1 MMTHQADQHPHVSQN
16 LKCPSIEIK
25 STEAMSPSDV
35 CLVTNQQPTTT
46 HTTQSPATGRT
57 CCNTALCKHC
67 CKPTQFFL
75 HNVISGMPEHLST
88 RSHNHISRREY
99 KNEVKRYNKHNPAPK
114 SYRCIRTSN
123 VHLQKGIAAKK
134 QTTIQT
140 HKKKA
145 SDMQFQSSRQKN
157 NEHCTKST

>member
-1 MMTHQADQHPHVSQN
+1 MKAGGRSRDTIKSQTGTQRRRRTDNHTYATMMTHQADQHPHVSQN

-35 CLVTNQQPTTT
+35 CLVTNRQPTTT

-88 RSHNHISRREY
+88 RSHNHFSRREY
-99 KNEVKRYNKHNPAPK
+99 KKR
-114 SYRCIRTSN
+114 
-123 VHLQKGIAAKK
+123 GKK
-134 QTTIQT
+134 I
-140 HKKKA
+140 
-145 SDMQFQSSRQKN
+145 
-157 NEHCTKST
+157 